1 MSLNLVLDYESSALA
16 APQSFRD
23 AMQTAANILDATI
36 KDNITVNIQVG
47 YGDYYNNVNTDLWT
61 TAEDGDEGTF
71 DLGRYTSPGNHLF
84 SSGSTAPAAYFS
96 IDGGVTKLADYGQN
110 SDPSDFLNSGVQG
123 PNDPY
128 NEFYSGS
135 TVQALST
142 VDKQLL
148 DALGFNVSTNAPGGP
163 PAATSSI
170 VASSPTVTADGTS
183 TTTLTVTV
191 EDAHGNAVAGTGVT
205 LSGSGSSNTF
215 GAVSGTTNANG
226 VFTTTLAS
234 ALVQNETITATEGSV
249 QEQTSVSF
257 VAGGPSATNSS
268 IVASSPTVT
277 ADGVSTTLLTV
288 TVEDAHGHTVAGTAV
303 TLSGSGSSNSF
314 GTISGTT
321 NANGVF
327 TTTLA
332 STQAQNETIT
342 ATEGSVQEHTSVSFV
357 PTAILTQIGNNYYL
371 DGGSGPELKFGGAA
385 YVAGE
390 WGAWM
395 PYTEV
400 KTATGYD
407 VAWTAGA
414 GHYTVWS
421 ADSNGNW
428 VQDLIHDVPG
438 GNTAFESIETT
449 FKQDLNGDGVI
460 GIPTATTHTTTI
472 TNPTPPRNNFY

>member
-1 MSLNLVLDYESSALA
+1 M
-16 APQSFRD
+16 
-23 AMQTAANILDATI
+23 
-36 KDNITVNIQVG
+36 
-47 YGDYYNNVNTDLWT
+47 
-61 TAEDGDEGTF
+61 
-71 DLGRYTSPGNHLF
+71 
-84 SSGSTAPAAYFS
+84 
-96 IDGGVTKLADYGQN
+96 
-110 SDPSDFLNSGVQG
+110 
-123 PNDPY
+123 
-128 NEFYSGS
+128 
-135 TVQALST
+135 
-142 VDKQLL
+142 
-148 DALGFNVSTNAPGGP
+148 
-163 PAATSSI
+163 
-170 VASSPTVTADGTS
+170 TADGTS

-191 EDAHGNAVAGTGVT
+191 EDAHGNAVAGTAVT

-342 ATEGSVQEHTSVSFV
+342 ATEGSVQEHISVSFVAGGPSATTSSIVASLPTVTADGVSTTLLTVTVEDAHGNSVAGTAVTLSGSGSSNSFGAISGTTNASGVFTTTLASTLVQNETITATEGSVQEHTSVSFV

-390 WGAWM
+390 WGAWT
-395 PYTEV
+395 PYAEV

-438 GNTAFESIETT
+438 TNTALESIETT

-460 GIPTATTHTTTI
+460 GVPTTTVTTTATNLTQVG
-472 TNPTPPRNNFY
+472 NNFYLDGGSGPELKFGGAAYVAGEWGAWTPYAEAKTATGYDVAWTAGAGHYTVRSHSRCAGR